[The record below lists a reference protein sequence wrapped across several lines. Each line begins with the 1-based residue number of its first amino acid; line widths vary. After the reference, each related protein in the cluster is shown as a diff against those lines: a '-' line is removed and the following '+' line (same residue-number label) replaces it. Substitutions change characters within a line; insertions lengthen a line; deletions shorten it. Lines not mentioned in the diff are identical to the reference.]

1 MATRVNYNTKEVG
14 LDAITLAG
22 RIRLG
27 RVQSAEIAANLP
39 NTQIAE
45 LGSDKFVGRV
55 FDPAEVTATVQ
66 ALDVGPRT
74 DFFLAGKDFV
84 TAASGTYVELQE
96 MKYSCLVQTFKAL
109 NSTDIAQS
117 LFVPGARLNRYTVNY
132 AVGQDLTEEFA
143 FDATDRRWLKYDVAV
158 ASGVTASGSLTFS
171 PAARILKD
179 GTYVLSV
186 FASGVGYLPQE
197 TILASTATT
206 VTLDTTSVPDGTY
219 IVVMYHS
226 DLSNQWEYTYQE
238 PHVAPGYTPPPDQP
252 VGMRGYNAEVYLVK
266 SGVSNDRI
274 YRAQTLNL
282 QAQFPTTR
290 VQELGNEA
298 VVGYSDGIPDI
309 TGSLEIMTFDFH
321 LQEQLSGDTSGDN
334 WSPND
339 LGTGDWGLLIK
350 LYRRGVNR
358 STTKPDKEIFVAALD
373 ITSETNRAQAN
384 QDARQTFNIAARN
397 GKLFIAKGT
406 FSDGTGLPW
415 TV

>member
-27 RVQSAEIAANLP
+27 RIQSAEVVANLP
-39 NTQIAE
+39 NTQVAE

-55 FDPAEVTATVQ
+55 FDPATVTATVQ

-84 TAASGTYVELQE
+84 TAASGTYLELQE
-96 MKYSCLVQTFKAL
+96 MKYACLVQTFKAL
-109 NSTDIAQS
+109 GTNDIAQS
-117 LFVPGARLNRYTVNY
+117 LFVPGARLNRYTINY
-132 AVGQDLTEEFA
+132 AVGQDLTEEFV
-143 FDATDRRWLKYDVAV
+143 FDATNRRWLKYDVAV
-158 ASGVTASGSLTFS
+158 ASGVTASGSITFS
-171 PAARILKD
+171 PNARVLKD

-206 VTLDTTSVPDGTY
+206 VTLDTASVPDGTY
-219 IVVMYHS
+219 IVIMYHS

-282 QAQFPTTR
+282 QAQFPTTI

-298 VVGYSDGIPDI
+298 IVGYSEGIPDI
-309 TGSLEIMTFDFH
+309 TGTFEIMAFDFH
-321 LQEQLSGDTSGDN
+321 LPHQLSGSTTGDN
-334 WSPND
+334 WSPNE
-339 LGTGDWGLLIK
+339 LGTGNWGLLIK
-350 LYRRGVNR
+350 LFRRGVDR
-358 STTKPDKEIFVAALD
+358 STTKPDKEIFAKELD

-384 QDARQTFNIAARN
+384 QDARQTYAVAVRDGQLRIC
-397 GKLFIAKGT
+397 KGT
-406 FSDGTGLPW
+406 FQDSGGLPW
-415 TV
+415 